1 MASHKTFEQFREA
14 LKPVG
19 GPQGKG
25 WSGADVVIVGAGPI
39 GLTAANVLGAL
50 GIRTILVERNVLTSD
65 LPRALV
71 VDDEYMRLL
80 DNLGILQRMH
90 DDIAAPFGI
99 YFYSSCGRPIVKV
112 VPFQTPN
119 GFGTRTG
126 IVQPVFEKILLTQLQ
141 RFDCVDVRYGST
153 LTGLTEAPD
162 GVHLDLQT
170 AEGRQK
176 ITGRYLLACD
186 GARSFVRSHL
196 GIAFEGKRIDQPH
209 LVIDLAE
216 FPDQSP
222 FSRFFCNPIR
232 PLNSIPTP
240 YGGRRLEF
248 MLSPDDDQQAV
259 ASPESIRRLLDHH
272 SPYQGIDA
280 KIIRA
285 VVYGFSERVA
295 RRLQRGRIFLLG
307 DAAHVMPPF
316 GAQAMNTGARDANNI
331 CWKIA
336 DVLAGRAGEELLE
349 TYETERRPQ
358 VEAII
363 RYSVTIGRL
372 ANIRS
377 KPLALLRDLVFSA
390 LNLVPSTRRF
400 LSGMRY
406 MPKPWLERGFLI
418 RHGKRHAGLVG
429 RVFPRIG
436 LVLGDGTLKSI
447 DEISAN
453 AFILVGI
460 GLDAKRLQEPMRH
473 PMAQRQRWKAIVIR
487 LEDGAADAAETIEVG
502 RIVDHDIRQTMSAHR
517 GQLVLVRP
525 DRYVAIASDQA
536 AFAAD
541 VDVLWR
547 TFAL

>member
-1 MASHKTFEQFREA
+1 MASHKTFEQFRDA
-14 LKPVG
+14 IKPLR
-19 GPQGKG
+19 GPEGRG
-25 WSGADVVIVGAGPI
+25 WTEADVVIVGAGPI
-39 GLTAANVLGAL
+39 GLTAANILGAL
-50 GIRTILVERNVLTSD
+50 GVRTILVERNLVTSD

-80 DNLGILQRMH
+80 DNLGILPAMG

-99 YFYSSCGRPIVKV
+99 YFYSSRGRPIIKV
-112 VPFQTPN
+112 TPFRTPN

-126 IVQPVFEKILLTQLQ
+126 VVQPVFEKILLTQLQ
-141 RFDCVDVRYGST
+141 RFDCVDVRYGTT
-153 LTGLTEAPD
+153 LTGLTTASD
-162 GVHLDLQT
+162 AVHLDLQT
-170 AEGRQK
+170 AEGPHK

-196 GIAFEGKRIDQPH
+196 GIAFEGTRIDQPH

-222 FSRFFCNPIR
+222 FSRFFCNPVR

-248 MLSPDDDQQAV
+248 MLSPEDDQQTI
-259 ASPESIRRLLDHH
+259 ASAESIRYLLDHH
-272 SPYQGIDA
+272 SPYPGLDA

-285 VVYGFSERVA
+285 VIYGFSERVA
-295 RRLQRGRIFLLG
+295 RRLQQGRIFLLG

-336 DVLAGRAGEELLE
+336 DVLAGRAGEELLG

-377 KPLALLRDLVFSA
+377 KPLALLRDLVFST
-390 LNLVPSTRRF
+390 LNLVPSVRRF
-400 LSGMRY
+400 FSGMRY
-406 MPKPWLERGFLI
+406 MPKPWLERGFLV
-418 RHGKRHAGLVG
+418 RHRKRNVSLVG
-429 RVFPRIG
+429 RAFPRID
-436 LVLGDGTLKSI
+436 LVLGDGTTRSI

-460 GLDAKRLQEPMRH
+460 GLDAASLHKLLVH
-473 PMAQRQRWKAIVIR
+473 PLAQQQRWKAIAIR
-487 LEDGAADAAETIEVG
+487 LDAGGSDAAETIEVAG
-502 RIVDHDIRQTMSAHR
+502 IVDDDARRTMFAYR

-525 DRYVAIASDQA
+525 DRYVAIAGDQA
-536 AFAAD
+536 SFTTDMDA
-541 VDVLWR
+541 LWR
-547 TFAL
+547 AFTP